1 MLSLRAPLR
10 TFNSSSRYAFS
21 VKIVNI
27 LKPAEIRHV
36 RAGGHKLGIT
46 KTPVNLPSVN
56 PVENIAKS

>member
-10 TFNSSSRYAFS
+10 TFNSSSCYAFS

-36 RAGGHKLGIT
+36 RAGGHKCSLFLVF
-46 KTPVNLPSVN
+46 P
-56 PVENIAKS
+56 

>member
-36 RAGGHKLGIT
+36 RAGGHS
-46 KTPVNLPSVN
+46 PQ
-56 PVENIAKS
+56 AA

>member
-36 RAGGHKLGIT
+36 RAGGHT
-46 KTPVNLPSVN
+46 NLCGQALLS
-56 PVENIAKS
+56 A